1 MRKKLTI
8 DEQVDYLKN
17 NMGVKFNLISEK
29 DAHKYLS
36 KNTYFFKIK
45 SFAKNYEVY
54 NTGASKGKY
63 MHLEFAYLQE
73 LARLDMH
80 LRKFII
86 NITLDIEHFLKTKLL
101 KDISHNQKED
111 GYSIVNEFFKLN
123 TQIERNIKKHIS
135 SYCNDL
141 LIKYSDKLSVWILI
155 ELLSFGDFIELYEYY
170 YNKYPEDNSLNSFLL
185 PVKCLRNAAAHNNC
199 ILNSLRK
206 PYSKKINE
214 NKKITIFIS
223 RQVQNISPLVRKQK
237 MTNPVMHDFVT
248 TLYVFD
254 KIVNSKSTKKRTY
267 DDLKELFYVKLIR
280 NKDFFAK
287 NDVIV
292 SYYNFAKK
300 IVDYFVKK

>member
-17 NMGVKFNLISEK
+17 DMGVKFNIISEK

-36 KNTYFFKIK
+36 ENIYFFKIK

-63 MHLEFAYLQE
+63 MHLEFAYIQE

-86 NITLDIEHFLKTKLL
+86 NITLDIEHFLKTKLI
-101 KDISHNQKED
+101 KDISSNLEED
-111 GYSIVNEFFKLN
+111 GYSIVSEFFQLN

-141 LIKYSDKLSVWILI
+141 MTKYNDNLAVWILI

-170 YNKYPEDNSLNSFLL
+170 YNKYPDESSLNYFLL

-206 PYSKKINE
+206 PYSKKISE
-214 NKKITIFIS
+214 NKKITTFIN
-223 RQVQNISPLVRKQK
+223 REVQTISTVERKNK
-237 MTNPVMHDFVT
+237 MTNPIVHDFVT

-254 KIVNSKSTKKRTY
+254 NIVSSKSTKKRTY
-267 DDLKELFYVKLIR
+267 NDLKELFYSRFKE
-280 NKDFFAK
+280 NENYFEK
-287 NDVIV
+287 NDVIN
-292 SYYNFAKK
+292 SYYKFTKK
-300 IVDYFVKK
+300 VVDYFVK